1 MNWQREFTR
10 PLMTRCTG
18 HSAAL
23 VAILADRAE
32 QHPELARHL
41 LAGLDDREFVEL
53 RHQGALALIYA
64 HLISLPRLE
73 RIKNLAFKK
82 EQMAQ
87 RQMPQDP
94 GGGFNLVDDGGL
106 NF

>member
-41 LAGLDDREFVEL
+41 LAGLDDL
-53 RHQGALALIYA
+53 
-64 HLISLPRLE
+64 
-73 RIKNLAFKK
+73 
-82 EQMAQ
+82 Q
-87 RQMPQDP
+87 RACDLDTTGTPKPAILQK
-94 GGGFNLVDDGGL
+94 
-106 NF
+106 